1 MTEQYTRTT
10 WQNGVTPLN
19 QSNLNN
25 IEIGISNNLESISEL
40 KNDMKFKGVIDTL
53 PSTDLEVGNVY
64 QASVSGLYNLNK
76 IGDLLVCTAVDPVS
90 WHVIPSGDETSG
102 TVTSVSA
109 GTGLAGGTITGSG
122 SIALDGNYTANEF
135 RNGLLTKELY
145 VKLRDIDSDLAINR
159 DYSRLENVPVQIDGL
174 QIKQEPGNSQTNV
187 MSQAAT
193 TEALNTKSNVG
204 HGHEISE
211 IGNLSDTIA
220 GLAVANHTHGYITP
234 DGYFQDSSGTVLNSF
249 LKTNN
254 AGKISAVRK
263 IPCSDIDG
271 TTIGGVSIESL
282 RAEMNRVN
290 DILTPTEAED
300 LMSKAAT
307 ENHSHRIFTN
317 AVTGEGFVPAPPE
330 NRPGEHLLA
339 GDGTW
344 KSAVEFSAETA
355 VINLIYPVGAYFET
369 SSPTFDP
376 TKKQWFETTTNT
388 YVDADGDNREYAH
401 DIWPGT
407 WVLENAG
414 LFHVSGDAANTAGYK
429 CDLTTGANKADANGQ
444 NPGKGIKDGGEDFH
458 LLTSG
463 EAAQKAISNGTAVT
477 NGAHSH
483 SMNNIWSDGSGK
495 NNAYKMDSKRKLM
508 TRYTASAGGHAH
520 TVTIPASN
528 ATTAHENRPP
538 YVAVYRWHRVPNPP
552 EPAATPDP
560 GATTTTTT

>member
-1 MTEQYTRTT
+1 MAEQYTRTD
-10 WQNGVTPLN
+10 WKNGITPLN
-19 QSNLNN
+19 KTNLNN

-53 PSTDLEVGNVY
+53 PSTDLAVGNVY

-102 TVTSVSA
+102 TVTSISA

-122 SIALDGNYTANEF
+122 SITLDGNYTANEF

-159 DYSRLENVPVQIDGL
+159 DYSRLENVPAQIDGL

-211 IGNLSDTIA
+211 IGNLPDTIN

-234 DGYFQDSSGTVLNSF
+234 DGYFQDSSGTVMNSF
-249 LKTNN
+249 LKTNT
-254 AGKISAVRK
+254 AGKISAIRK
-263 IPCSDIDG
+263 IPCSEIDG
-271 TTIGGVSIESL
+271 TIFSGVSVEDL

-290 DILTPTEAED
+290 NILTPTSAED

-307 ENHSHRIFTN
+307 ENHTHLIFTN
-317 AVTGEGFVPAPPE
+317 AVSGEGFVPAPPE
-330 NRPGEHLLA
+330 ERAGEYLLA

-344 KSAVEFSAETA
+344 KSAVQFSAEAA

-376 TKKQWFETTTNT
+376 TKEQWFETTTNT
-388 YVDADGDNREYAH
+388 YVDAAGDNREYAH
-401 DIWPGT
+401 AKWPGT

-414 LFHVSGDAANTAGYK
+414 LFHVSGNAANTAGYK
-429 CDLTTGANKADANGQ
+429 CDMTTGANKADASGN
-444 NPGKGIKDGGEDFH
+444 NAGKGYADGGAAEVK
-458 LLTSG
+458 LTS
-463 EAAQKAISNGTAVT
+463 AQSGNQALSGTAASA
-477 NGAHSH
+477 GAHQH
-483 SMNNIWSDGSGK
+483 SMNTIWSDGSGK
-495 NNAYKMDSKRKLM
+495 NNAYKMDSKRKLT
-508 TRYTASAGGHAH
+508 TRYTVSAGAH
-520 TVTIPASN
+520 THTVSIA
-528 ATTAHENRPP
+528 AKDAAAAHENRPP
-538 YVAVYRWHRVPNPP
+538 YVAVYRWHRIPNPP
-552 EPAATPDP
+552 EPTPT
-560 GATTTTTT
+560 GATTTT